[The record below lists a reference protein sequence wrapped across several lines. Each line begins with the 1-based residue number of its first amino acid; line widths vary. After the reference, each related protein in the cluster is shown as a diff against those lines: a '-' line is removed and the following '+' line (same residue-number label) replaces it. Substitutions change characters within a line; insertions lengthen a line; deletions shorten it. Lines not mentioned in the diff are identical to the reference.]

1 MRACC
6 MKYIVHVHFLDDV
19 KVLQL
24 ERSVIICMCVCALG
38 EGRYVC
44 STQISVYYIHI

>member
-1 MRACC
+1 

-24 ERSVIICMCVCALG
+24 ERSVIICMCVCAFG
-38 EGRYVC
+38 GGGGMFVQPR
-44 STQISVYYIHI
+44 